1 MSRPAGPPDVTVVIP
16 CYNGHRF
23 LEGAVASARAQD
35 WPATEVVVVDDG
47 SDAPETAAV
56 LARLPGDVRVVRQ
69 PNRGVAAARNRGF
82 EEAGGRY
89 VIPLDCD
96 DRIDPGFAP
105 RAVAIAAGRDDA
117 FVYPWTATFGEY
129 QAVLRKRWDPLEQPI
144 VNTVPYCM
152 AVPKALWRRVGGYDE
167 AMRRGAEDW
176 DFNIRLALAGATG
189 IGIPEP
195 LLRYR
200 VSAGGLLRSVTHRRY
215 GVVWRE
221 MQRKY
226 PELYRAPEVLRRV
239 RAREARSWPA
249 WAMLA
254 FYGAHRV
261 LPGGVFSALFRA
273 LVFARGRIR
282 AARPE
287 PIAA

>member
-1 MSRPAGPPDVTVVIP
+1 MSSPAGPPDVTVVIP

-35 WPATEVVVVDDG
+35 WPATEVIVVDDG

-56 LARLPGDVRVVRQ
+56 LARLPRRCPRRAPAQSRRRRRAQ
-69 PNRGVAAARNRGF
+69 PRLRGS
-82 EEAGGRY
+82 GGRY

-96 DRIDPGFAP
+96 DRIDPGFAS

-129 QAVLRKRWDPLEQPI
+129 RTVLRKRWDPLEQPI

-152 AVPKALWRRVGGYDE
+152 AVPKALWRRIGGYDE

-195 LLRYR
+195 LFHYR

-215 GVVWRE
+215 GAVWRE

-261 LPGGVFSALFRA
+261 LPDGVFSALFRA
-273 LVFARGRIR
+273 FVFARGRVR
-282 AARPE
+282 GARPE
-287 PIAA
+287 PAAA